1 MSWELTDCTLP
12 DEKEKVQVTYL
23 KNNKEYCDVFA
34 VLVGNKWYTEDAD
47 GSVIPFKHKVIA
59 WKYPCTPCT
68 LEEFDKNRFEMNIEH
83 FRQYIK
89 HKELDF
95 NSEAHRILSGSV
107 SDTVYIAKPTLQ
119 VDINAINELYLYTNC
134 GSIYDVDTEPPLTQK
149 DIGSLIVIVCDM
161 NDFRDC
167 EYIRIERYDKVIQ
180 KVKEELNKYT
190 NKFI

>member
-1 MSWELTDCTLP
+1 M
-12 DEKEKVQVTYL
+12 K
-23 KNNKEYCDVFA
+23 
-34 VLVGNKWYTEDAD
+34 
-47 GSVIPFKHKVIA
+47 
-59 WKYPCTPCT
+59 
-68 LEEFDKNRFEMNIEH
+68 FDKNRFEMNIEH

-134 GSIYDVDTEPPLTQK
+134 GSIYDVDTELPLTQK

-167 EYIRIERYDKVIQ
+167 EYIRIEKYDKAVRKIT
-180 KVKEELNKYT
+180 KELNSYKDIL
-190 NKFI
+190 K

>member
-34 VLVGNKWYTEDAD
+34 VLVGNEWYTEDAD

-83 FRQYIK
+83 FTQYIK

-134 GSIYDVDTEPPLTQK
+134 GSIYDVDTELPLTQK

-167 EYIRIERYDKVIQ
+167 EYIRIEKYDKAVRKIT
-180 KVKEELNKYT
+180 KELNSYKDIL
-190 NKFI
+190 K

>member
-34 VLVGNKWYTEDAD
+34 VLVGNEWYTEDAD

-59 WKYPCTPCT
+59 WKYPCNPCT
-68 LEEFDKNRFEMNIEH
+68 LEEFDKNRFEMDIEF
-83 FRQYIK
+83 FRQYIQ
-89 HKELDF
+89 HVEPDF
-95 NSEAHRILSGSV
+95 KSKAYHIFSGSV
-107 SDTVYIAKPTLQ
+107 ADTVYIAKPTTQ
-119 VDINAINELYLYTNC
+119 IDIKAINELYFYKSC
-134 GSIYDVDTEPPLTQK
+134 GSICDIALKPPLTK
-149 DIGSLIVIVCDM
+149 EDIGSLIVVVCTRG
-161 NDFRDC
+161 DFRSC
-167 EYIRIERYDKVIQ
+167 EFIQVARYDKVIQ

>member
-34 VLVGNKWYTEDAD
+34 VLVGNEWYTEDAD
-47 GSVIPFKHKVIA
+47 GSIMPFKHKVIA
-59 WKYPCTPCT
+59 WQYPCTPCT

-95 NSEAHRILSGSV
+95 NSEAYRILSGSV

>member
-34 VLVGNKWYTEDAD
+34 VLVGNEWYTEDAD

-95 NSEAHRILSGSV
+95 NSEAHRIFSGSV

-167 EYIRIERYDKVIQ
+167 EYIRIEKYDKAVRKIT
-180 KVKEELNKYT
+180 KELNSYKDIL
-190 NKFI
+190 K

>member
-34 VLVGNKWYTEDAD
+34 VLVGNEWYTEDAD

-95 NSEAHRILSGSV
+95 NSEAHHILSGSV

-167 EYIRIERYDKVIQ
+167 EYIRIEKYDKAVRKIT
-180 KVKEELNKYT
+180 KELNSYKDIL
-190 NKFI
+190 K

>member
-34 VLVGNKWYTEDAD
+34 VLVGNEWYTEDAD
-47 GSVIPFKHKVIA
+47 GSIMPFKHKVIA
-59 WKYPCTPCT
+59 WQYPCTPCT

-95 NSEAHRILSGSV
+95 NSEAHRILSSSV

-134 GSIYDVDTEPPLTQK
+134 GSIYDVDTEPPFTQK

-167 EYIRIERYDKVIQ
+167 EYIRIEKYDKAVRKIT
-180 KVKEELNKYT
+180 KELNSYKDIL
-190 NKFI
+190 K